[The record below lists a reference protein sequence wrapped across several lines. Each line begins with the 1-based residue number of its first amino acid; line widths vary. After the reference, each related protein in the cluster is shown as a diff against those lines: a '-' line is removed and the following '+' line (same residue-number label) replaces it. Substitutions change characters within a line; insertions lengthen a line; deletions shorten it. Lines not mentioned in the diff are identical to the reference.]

1 MSRQT
6 EKHYKVNYCPNVWIN
21 HYISHQYSGPVL
33 AVTGNNSVFL
43 PQLPLMFSKDLLI
56 IRESFSIDMAQNPPL
71 TGGKV
76 SRRDFLKLMAA
87 AGTVMTFTP
96 FVDWGKF
103 LPNPAANVSERSKV
117 ELPDGNQGSINNID
131 VNSSVTIIYPRSD
144 DPVLNQEAFRT
155 WQLIRLPA
163 ELGGDKN
170 DASAFRIYSM
180 VCLHLWCLWKY
191 FPEEGRKRGE
201 CPCHGSMYDP
211 LTGKSFAGPAS
222 LQGPPSNVLPKL
234 DVEVDSSGNLWILPP
249 TWSPNANGVVG
260 YGRYLN
266 V

>member
-1 MSRQT
+1 
-6 EKHYKVNYCPNVWIN
+6 
-21 HYISHQYSGPVL
+21 
-33 AVTGNNSVFL
+33 VTGNNSVFL

-131 VNSSVTIIYPRSD
+131 VNSSVTIIYPKSD
-144 DPVLNQEAFRT
+144 DPVLNKEAFRT